1 MEGVFSRLAQNAAK
15 LGARVV
21 LINRRG
27 YPLSKPFTDE
37 ERAVLISSADD
48 AEGGQLKV
56 DNFVKGLARE
66 LYDFLLHLVSAGDIP
81 LKSIT
86 LAGWSLGA
94 LWMAAFLAHAPSFP
108 AAEIALHQYLRR
120 VILYGA
126 FPSFV
131 LPDIVHTHY
140 LRPGAP
146 AAVLSSP
153 RTIRSTERPYCCS
166 RRTWES
172 VPQVAIWV
180 LCPRR
185 HA

>member
-1 MEGVFSRLAQNAAK
+1 MEGVFSRLTQKAGK

-37 ERAVLISSADD
+37 EHAVLISSADD
-48 AEGGQLKV
+48 TEGGQLKV

-66 LYDFLLHLVSAGDIP
+66 LHDFLLHLVSAGDIP

-94 LWMAAFLAHAPSFP
+94 IWMAALLAHAPSFP
-108 AAEIALHQYLRR
+108 AAEIVLHRYLRR

-131 LPDIVHTHY
+131 LPNILYPYH
-140 LRPGAP
+140 LRPCAP

-153 RTIRSTERPYCCS
+153 RTI
-166 RRTWES
+166 
-172 VPQVAIWV
+172 
-180 LCPRR
+180 
-185 HA
+185 